1 MILPRLE
8 EPTLLADQVYATLHQ
23 AVINGDLPAGSQ
35 LKIRDLAAQVG
46 TSVMP
51 VREAIRR
58 LEEAGLA
65 VRQPHK
71 GAVVKGLTLE
81 ELAQVYEVR
90 TLLEGVAARLGA
102 QRASKDACDHMA
114 QEFELMRQALAEGR
128 MVDYLD
134 HDEQLL
140 AALYAETGNR
150 VLLDVIR
157 GLWRQCRAYK
167 VVGARRDSPDDAL
180 WKHQADLLAAARA
193 HDATAAL
200 AASEASLKE
209 ATDRIKAKLAE
220 QRRAASAAD
229 IG

>member
-1 MILPRLE
+1 MILPKLE
-8 EPTLLADQVYATLHQ
+8 EPTLLADQVYATLHA

-71 GAVVKGLTLE
+71 GAVVKGLTLA

-90 TLLEGVAARLGA
+90 TLLEGVAARMGA
-102 QRASKDACDHMA
+102 EHASVDACNHMER
-114 QEFELMRQALAEGR
+114 EFGLMRKALAEGR
-128 MVDYLD
+128 VVDYLD

-140 AALYAETGNR
+140 AALYAEGGNAIL
-150 VLLDVIR
+150 VEVIR

-167 VVGARRDSPDDAL
+167 VMGARTDAPEDEAL
-180 WKHQADLLAAARA
+180 WKHQAELLAAARA
-193 HDATAAL
+193 HDVQAAF
-200 AASEASLKE
+200 AASSASLAE
-209 ATDRIKAKLAE
+209 ATNRIRDKLAE
-220 QRRAASAAD
+220 QRRAD
-229 IG
+229 P